1 MRALELA
8 VYAAVVEPKPEEFR
22 RLILTPSPLVKGLGR
37 YLRLYSVD
45 GVGSWSERVYPATCS
60 WSRKG
65 AAKFYDQRLQ
75 FGLQES
81 HHKRGS
87 FERFKMS
94 LKRVHILKPIQKST
108 HFLRIPLIT
117 QASRSQFQSSLQQ
130 LTEDVVKTFPSTD
143 DYVPA
148 DAVLPL

>member
-1 MRALELA
+1 M
-8 VYAAVVEPKPEEFR
+8 
-22 RLILTPSPLVKGLGR
+22 
-37 YLRLYSVD
+37 
-45 GVGSWSERVYPATCS
+45 TCS
-60 WSRKG
+60 WSCKG

-94 LKRVHILKPIQKST
+94 LKRVHTLKTIQKPT
-108 HFLRIPLIT
+108 QFLRIPLII
-117 QASRSQFQSSLQQ
+117 QASKSQFQSSLQQ
-130 LTEDVVKTFPSTD
+130 LTDDVVKTFPSTD

-148 DAVLPL
+148 DAVLPLQMMHLTLRLFRLNTQSQVQHVCHGLGNLDVDGLLKKAAASAALQGKSAM